1 MQRYN
6 SIDFF
11 RFIAAFF
18 ILLVHTDHGILDI
31 EYVNNI
37 RISARWAVPF
47 FFICSGF
54 FLGKKIQKDKQFDF
68 SIIAKSLVKLI
79 SIFIIAS
86 VIYIPANIILN
97 YYYFGVQTLLTGT
110 FIHLWFIGS
119 LIFGNI
125 FIWYAYTINKQ
136 HLLPYIS
143 VFIIFAA
150 LLSDSYDNLLGFN
163 LDYSLFRFSLS
174 IPFMQ
179 IGIFFNKKEKTIT
192 KINFLI
198 LICFLFLGFILQYFE
213 ASFFS
218 KYFNYDK
225 ILHEFLLGTFI
236 MVIPLFVITI
246 KLKINNN
253 KISKLGLRYSLWIYL
268 YHPFIYILLNKVNMN
283 IFSSTTFKIIQCYNP
298 ILCFLL
304 SIIIVILLDKYTNKV
319 FKLTNGIIY

>member
-1 MQRYN
+1 
-6 SIDFF
+6 
-11 RFIAAFF
+11 
-18 ILLVHTDHGILDI
+18 
-31 EYVNNI
+31 
-37 RISARWAVPF
+37 
-47 FFICSGF
+47 
-54 FLGKKIQKDKQFDF
+54 
-68 SIIAKSLVKLI
+68 
-79 SIFIIAS
+79 
-86 VIYIPANIILN
+86 
-97 YYYFGVQTLLTGT
+97 
-110 FIHLWFIGS
+110 
-119 LIFGNI
+119 
-125 FIWYAYTINKQ
+125 
-136 HLLPYIS
+136 
-143 VFIIFAA
+143 
-150 LLSDSYDNLLGFN
+150 
-163 LDYSLFRFSLS
+163 
-174 IPFMQ
+174 MQ